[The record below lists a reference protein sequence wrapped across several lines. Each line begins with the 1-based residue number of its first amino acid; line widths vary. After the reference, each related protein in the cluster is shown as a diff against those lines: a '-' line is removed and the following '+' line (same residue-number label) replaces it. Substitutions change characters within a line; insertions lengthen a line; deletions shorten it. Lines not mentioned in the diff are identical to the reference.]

1 MTPAD
6 LIVAVVLP
14 MAAYTFAGTMTPGP
28 NNVMLAASG
37 ANFGFRR
44 TTRHMIGVLTGAT
57 FLLFVVSVGLGAVF
71 MAAPSLQLAIKA
83 AGALFLLYL
92 AWRIATA
99 TPKQPDEER
108 PQDGKPLSF
117 FEAFAFQFAN
127 PKAWTVT
134 AAAASTFMPADVP
147 ALAGATL
154 LAATFAVVAVP
165 SVLVWT
171 VFGVGV
177 GRALRTPR
185 AHRIFNGLMAALLVA
200 TVVFLIAT

>member
-1 MTPAD
+1 MTPTD

-44 TTRHMIGVLTGAT
+44 TTHHMTGVLTGAT

-71 MAAPSLQLAIKA
+71 AAAPSLQVAIKV

-99 TPKQPDEER
+99 VPKHADEAEG
-108 PQDGKPLSF
+108 QQGKPLTF
-117 FEAFAFQFAN
+117 IEAFAFQFAN

-134 AAAASTFMPADVP
+134 GAAASTFMPTDVH
-147 ALAGATL
+147 AFAGAGL
-154 LAATFAVVAVP
+154 LAATFAVVAIP

-171 VFGVGV
+171 VFGVGIGKV
-177 GRALRTPR
+177 LRTPR
-185 AHRIFNGLMAALLVA
+185 AHRVFNVAMALLLVA
-200 TVVFLIAT
+200 TVGFLLAA